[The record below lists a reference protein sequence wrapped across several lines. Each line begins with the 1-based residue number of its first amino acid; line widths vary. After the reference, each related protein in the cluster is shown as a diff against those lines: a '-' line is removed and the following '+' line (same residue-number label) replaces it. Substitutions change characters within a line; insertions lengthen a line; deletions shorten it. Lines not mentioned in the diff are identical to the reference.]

1 MNLLMKYSLPFPVT
15 IVRVVVITSS
25 VRGFVHVCG
34 FSSNKPRSRA
44 FCVGWFRAVPTLHK
58 YSLSRNHW
66 KSRISPKSTP
76 FCFRIFAS
84 SSIPHDDGELMMAVA
99 NATFGACA
107 SICFCW
113 LSIVSACRKPQSL
126 CERLRNRRG
135 CWRKFLYRFLHLVE
149 CVDECHLECH
159 RLFSGQ

>member
-84 SSIPHDDGELMMAVA
+84 SSIPHDDGEVA
-99 NATFGACA
+99 FVA
-107 SICFCW
+107 
-113 LSIVSACRKPQSL
+113 L
-126 CERLRNRRG
+126 
-135 CWRKFLYRFLHLVE
+135 
-149 CVDECHLECH
+149 
-159 RLFSGQ
+159 RLFPPVPLQGAKPVRTFAESPGMLAQVPLSFPPSC

>member
-99 NATFGACA
+99 NVTFGACA

-113 LSIVSACRKPQSL
+113 LSIVPPVPPQAAKPVQTFEESPGML
-126 CERLRNRRG
+126 AQVPLSFPPSC
-135 CWRKFLYRFLHLVE
+135 
-149 CVDECHLECH
+149 
-159 RLFSGQ
+159 